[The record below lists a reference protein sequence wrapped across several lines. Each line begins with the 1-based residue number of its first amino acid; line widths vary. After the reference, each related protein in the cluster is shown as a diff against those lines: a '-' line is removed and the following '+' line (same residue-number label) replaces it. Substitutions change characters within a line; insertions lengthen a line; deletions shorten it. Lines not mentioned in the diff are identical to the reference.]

1 MPRACPQAGPRGR
14 PPWSPSST
22 TSSSSPRVSRY
33 LLEQPTQ
40 QLRHQRE
47 NLVSTLS
54 LTEAASLTGA
64 RSRPRASSTSP
75 SWTTS
80 ARTTCWLTLSPSL
93 AQWTLCSERL
103 IDEKFDICVLVS
115 HPHPILENHQN
126 IMNNYQRH
134 SRKVKTSAR
143 RI

>member
-14 PPWSPSST
+14 PPWSPLST
-22 TSSSSPRVSRY
+22 TSSFSPRVSRY
-33 LLEQPTQ
+33 LLEPPTQ
-40 QLRHQRE
+40 PLRHQRV
-47 NLVSTLS
+47 NLESILC

-64 RSRPRASSTSP
+64 RSRPLASSTSP

-93 AQWTLCSERL
+93 ALWTLCSEKL
-103 IDEKFDICVLVS
+103 IDEKFDICESSFPSPSYL
-115 HPHPILENHQN
+115 
-126 IMNNYQRH
+126 R
-134 SRKVKTSAR
+134 TT